1 MTSRPIFKPVILAA
15 LLSASALAMLSAC
28 GAPAED
34 AAREATTL
42 HRGNSAEPLS
52 LDPHLAQGT
61 WENNIIGD
69 MFMGLYTKAADGSV
83 VYGLAQS
90 HTVSEDGLTWTFKLR
105 DANWSDGKAI
115 TASDFTFGLQRILTP
130 DTLSQYAFML
140 YPIVGAEAINKGE
153 AEPATLGVRAV
164 DAKTFEI
171 KLNTP
176 TPFLPGLLTHYT
188 SFAVPQHAVEIHGSA
203 WTKPENIVVSNAFKL
218 EKWRANDFVHVVKN
232 DAFWDASN
240 VCLSDIYYYPTNDVN
255 SAMRRVATGELHIN
269 NEIPGKKI
277 THFQKELPGYVRLH
291 PWLYSG
297 YVAFNTKTAPFDD
310 TRVTRA
316 LSMAL
321 DREFLMEVIQGGR
334 IPAYSLVPPG
344 IDNYVASADAP
355 KPDWASQSIETRRA
369 AAKALLVE
377 AGFGPDKPF
386 NFEYSHRNT
395 GDNPL
400 AAPVFQ
406 ESWNAIA
413 PWVSVTL
420 QSVET
425 QIHYDNLRS
434 GNFQVGDAAWV
445 ADYNDPQN
453 YLFLL
458 EARTG
463 QMNYGRYSNP
473 KYDALLEKSSHMLDL
488 SERAKVLAKAEAMM
502 LADMPIAPTWFDS
515 NRNLVNPMVTG
526 WVGNVENIHRSRFL
540 CLDGAK

>member
-1 MTSRPIFKPVILAA
+1 MTASHLFKSFLVY
-15 LLSASALAMLSAC
+15 SSALAILSAC
-28 GAPAED
+28 GSAPVDE
-34 AAREATTL
+34 AREATTL

-69 MFMGLYTKAADGSV
+69 MFMGLMTKSAAGETI
-83 VYGLAQS
+83 YGLAQS
-90 HTVSEDGLTWTFKLR
+90 HTVSDDGLTWTFTLR
-105 DANWSDGKAI
+105 DAVWSDDVPI
-115 TASDFTFGLQRILTP
+115 TAGDFEYGLQRILTP

-140 YPIVGAEAINKGE
+140 YPIVNAEAINKGE
-153 AEPATLGVRAV
+153 AEPQALGVKAI
-164 DAKTFEI
+164 DDKTLEI
-171 KLNTP
+171 SLVTP

-188 SFAVPQHAVEIHGSA
+188 SYAVPKHAVELHGKA
-203 WTKPENIVVSNAFKL
+203 WTRPENIVVSNAFKL
-218 EKWRANDFVHVVKN
+218 EQWRTNDFVHVVKN
-232 DAFWDASN
+232 DKFWDASN
-240 VCLSDIYYYPTNDVN
+240 VCLSDIYFYPTNDVN
-255 SAMRRVATGELHIN
+255 SAMRSVETGELHIN

-277 THFQKELPGYVRLH
+277 AFYQDKLPGYVRLH

-297 YVAFNTKTAPFDD
+297 YIAFNTKQSPFDN
-310 TRVTRA
+310 TKVTNA
-316 LSMAL
+316 LSMAI
-321 DREFLMEVIQGGR
+321 DRDFLVDVIQGGR

-344 IDNYVASADAP
+344 IDNYVGAQAAP
-355 KPDWASQSIETRRA
+355 KVTWADTAIEARREM
-369 AAKALLVE
+369 AKSLLLE
-377 AGFGPDKPF
+377 AGFGPDTPL

-395 GDNPL
+395 GDNPV

-463 QMNYGRYSNP
+463 QMNYGRYDNP
-473 KYDALLEKSSHMLDL
+473 KYDAILETSSGLQNMD
-488 SERAKVLAKAEAMM
+488 ERAQVLASAEAMM

-515 NRNLVNPMVTG
+515 NRNLVNPKVTG
-526 WVGNVENIHRSRFL
+526 WEGNVENLHRSRFL
-540 CLDGAK
+540 CLKPDSEG